1 MRWTRLHS
9 RENKE
14 DDGAGER
21 GTGEPGAN
29 AAFKFKGL
37 ILHEKTHEDSRIGGR
52 QSPPPPALVSAQ
64 QKKKINKVRIKTIGL
79 WDTLKKKIP
88 LFCHYVQG

>member
-14 DDGAGER
+14 DAGDGEG
-21 GTGEPGAN
+21 GTGESGAN
-29 AAFKFKGL
+29 AAFMFKGL

-52 QSPPPPALVSAQ
+52 PSPPPPAFVSAQ
-64 QKKKINKVRIKTIGL
+64 QKKKKKSGL
-79 WDTLKKKIP
+79 KPSASGTP
-88 LFCHYVQG
+88 

>member
-1 MRWTRLHS
+1 MGEWDRLAYTL
-9 RENKE
+9 EKTE
-14 DDGAGER
+14 DAGAGEG
-21 GTGEPGAN
+21 GTGESGAN

-64 QKKKINKVRIKTIGL
+64 QKKKKKTSQ
-79 WDTLKKKIP
+79 D
-88 LFCHYVQG
+88 